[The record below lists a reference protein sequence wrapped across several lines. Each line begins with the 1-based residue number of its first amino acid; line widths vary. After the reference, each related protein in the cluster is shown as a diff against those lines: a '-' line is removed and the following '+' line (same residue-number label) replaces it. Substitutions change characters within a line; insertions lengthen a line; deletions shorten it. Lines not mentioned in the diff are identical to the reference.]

1 MHNAHALQPA
11 LRDFHERSLRKAFGR
26 FATGVVFVTTEVD
39 DTPLGLIVSSFAAV
53 SLDPPL
59 VPFCPSRDSLTWRRM
74 RRAGNFSLHVLAAG
88 HGEFARHAAA
98 PGADRFTEP
107 AVMQD
112 AVATIEC
119 DLQTEHVA
127 GDHLIV
133 IGHVRGL
140 RVDTEAKPLV
150 YFAGGFGEFEPL

>member
-1 MHNAHALQPA
+1 M
-11 LRDFHERSLRKAFGR
+11 
-26 FATGVVFVTTEVD
+26 
-39 DTPLGLIVSSFAAV
+39 
-53 SLDPPL
+53 
-59 VPFCPSRDSLTWRRM
+59 
-74 RRAGNFSLHVLAAG
+74 LAAG
-88 HGEFARHAAA
+88 HGEFARRAAA
-98 PGADRFTEP
+98 PDADRFTEP
-107 AVMQD
+107 AVMRD